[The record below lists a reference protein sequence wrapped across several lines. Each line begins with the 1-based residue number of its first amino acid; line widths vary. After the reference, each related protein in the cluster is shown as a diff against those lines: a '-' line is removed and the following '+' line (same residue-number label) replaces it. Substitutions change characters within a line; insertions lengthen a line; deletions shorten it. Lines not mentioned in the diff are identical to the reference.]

1 MKLIK
6 RLKAIVDLIEKGEF
20 VIADIGADHGYL
32 SKMLI
37 DQNKAKK
44 VIATDISKQ
53 SLQKTDDLV
62 KKYKMQDQIE
72 TRVGDGLNP
81 VKYDKLD
88 YVVIAGMGGY
98 EIIKI
103 LSQDK
108 YNVNKFIL
116 QPSKNQNVVEL
127 RKFLNNNFFFIEK
140 DFIIEDNKRFYNTIL
155 CYKTSIKQNLN
166 FEQIEFGLTNFDL
179 CLCDFKNYLKSYI
192 ESKQLIVDKNPFK
205 EEEKQKI
212 QIAKALIE
220 QLY

>member
-155 CYKTSIKQNLN
+155 CYKTSKY
-166 FEQIEFGLTNFDL
+166 
-179 CLCDFKNYLKSYI
+179 FKNNTCILIKSGI
-192 ESKQLIVDKNPFK
+192 
-205 EEEKQKI
+205 
-212 QIAKALIE
+212 
-220 QLY
+220 